1 MDSSNAA
8 RPLEESGRD
17 SVRAPLFALALE
29 PFEDDRRRVVLDLGR
44 ARSGTIELFSR
55 FRCRLDVIDL
65 PASLEH
71 LPDPDEPAEVSR
83 WIDRLL
89 PATGGERVDL
99 VLCWNLL
106 NYLSPALIEALGAR
120 LAERSAPGARL
131 HALIEYSAK
140 QMPARPLSF
149 SPEDEEIGADHPL
162 GTATIAA
169 PRYTPKAL
177 EKRLPGF
184 SSERTMLLGNGM
196 QEFLYR
202 RSSDDS
208 SPPEQSQ

>member
-8 RPLEESGRD
+8 QPLEESGRD

-29 PFEDDRRRVVLDLGR
+29 PFEDERRRVVLDLGR
-44 ARSGTIELFSR
+44 ARSGTIELFSG
-55 FRCRLDVIDL
+55 FRCRLDIADL
-65 PASLEH
+65 PARLAD
-71 LPDPDEPAEVSR
+71 LPDPDEAAEVSR
-83 WIDRLL
+83 WLDELL
-89 PATGGERVDL
+89 PPAGGERVDL

-106 NYLSPALIEALGAR
+106 NYLSPPLIEALGTR
-120 LAERSAPGARL
+120 LAERAAPGARL

-149 SPEDEEIGADHPL
+149 APEGEEIGADPPE
-162 GTATIAA
+162 GADTITA

-202 RSSDDS
+202 R
-208 SPPEQSQ
+208 